1 MRIRPVGAGSSLY
14 VRGLA
19 ALALAA
25 SVSGC
30 SFTSPDAAT
39 GSQFVGIDGVS
50 APEARRIAKE
60 AYLYGYPMVARYQA
74 IYATNIDQGG
84 AQYKGPFNTFSHA
97 APAVTPEDNAS
108 AAPNVDAPASS
119 AVLDLRAEPVVISV
133 PPMESRRYFAL
144 QLTDLYGYNFAYI
157 GSRATG
163 NGGGRFLVAGPR
175 WKGDPPK
182 GFTQVI
188 RAETDL
194 VSVSGRTQR
203 FAQSDIA
210 NVKRIQAGYR
220 IQPLSAYLKK
230 AAPPAPA
237 PVQWIKPEPPTQMR
251 SSLEFYNQLGFLLQF
266 APVAH
271 SEKTLRKRLDSL
283 RIRPDAQAVT
293 DAMPP
298 RLRQVMQEGMHDGQN
313 DIDKHRVAL
322 AGRTDTL
329 FGDRRTLR
337 NDYLA
342 RATGAQ
348 VGLGTD
354 SREESLSTVL
364 ATDMAGL
371 PLDGTQAYTLR
382 FAPRALPPVNAFWSV
397 TLYRLPGQSVVANPI
412 QRYVID
418 STMLPALKRDRD
430 GGLTLRIQHQAPAK
444 GGQANWLPAPA
455 GPFMLALRYYWPKP
469 GLLDGSWQT
478 PQVQRAGS

>member
-1 MRIRPVGAGSSLY
+1 
-14 VRGLA
+14 
-19 ALALAA
+19 
-25 SVSGC
+25 
-30 SFTSPDAAT
+30 
-39 GSQFVGIDGVS
+39 
-50 APEARRIAKE
+50 
-60 AYLYGYPMVARYQA
+60 
-74 IYATNIDQGG
+74 
-84 AQYKGPFNTFSHA
+84 
-97 APAVTPEDNAS
+97 
-108 AAPNVDAPASS
+108 
-119 AVLDLRAEPVVISV
+119 
-133 PPMESRRYFAL
+133 
-144 QLTDLYGYNFAYI
+144 
-157 GSRATG
+157 
-163 NGGGRFLVAGPR
+163 
-175 WKGDPPK
+175 
-182 GFTQVI
+182 
-188 RAETDL
+188 
-194 VSVSGRTQR
+194 
-203 FAQSDIA
+203 
-210 NVKRIQAGYR
+210 
-220 IQPLSAYLKK
+220 
-230 AAPPAPA
+230 
-237 PVQWIKPEPPTQMR
+237 
-251 SSLEFYNQLGFLLQF
+251 
-266 APVAH
+266 
-271 SEKTLRKRLDSL
+271 
-283 RIRPDAQAVT
+283 
-293 DAMPP
+293 MPP

-371 PLDGTQAYTLR
+371 PLDGAQAYTLR

>member
-1 MRIRPVGAGSSLY
+1 
-14 VRGLA
+14 
-19 ALALAA
+19 
-25 SVSGC
+25 
-30 SFTSPDAAT
+30 
-39 GSQFVGIDGVS
+39 
-50 APEARRIAKE
+50 
-60 AYLYGYPMVARYQA
+60 
-74 IYATNIDQGG
+74 
-84 AQYKGPFNTFSHA
+84 
-97 APAVTPEDNAS
+97 
-108 AAPNVDAPASS
+108 
-119 AVLDLRAEPVVISV
+119 
-133 PPMESRRYFAL
+133 
-144 QLTDLYGYNFAYI
+144 
-157 GSRATG
+157 
-163 NGGGRFLVAGPR
+163 
-175 WKGDPPK
+175 
-182 GFTQVI
+182 
-188 RAETDL
+188 
-194 VSVSGRTQR
+194 
-203 FAQSDIA
+203 
-210 NVKRIQAGYR
+210 
-220 IQPLSAYLKK
+220 
-230 AAPPAPA
+230 
-237 PVQWIKPEPPTQMR
+237 
-251 SSLEFYNQLGFLLQF
+251 
-266 APVAH
+266 
-271 SEKTLRKRLDSL
+271 
-283 RIRPDAQAVT
+283 
-293 DAMPP
+293 
-298 RLRQVMQEGMHDGQN
+298 
-313 DIDKHRVAL
+313 IDKHRVAL